1 MNKRL
6 VIVVAS
12 FAILSVVL
20 LGFSFAKE
28 SGKEAETYG
37 IQTNTDNIRIVY
49 SNNVINKDNKSVDL
63 SLINKS
69 NDIKDYVITIE
80 GIDSNVIGNI
90 KYKLDDGEE
99 KVLSKNIFNGTLS
112 PFGND
117 GDYVAHHIEF
127 IFDGE
132 IEFKLISKEYNGEVV
147 YGS

>member
-6 VIVVAS
+6 IIVIAS
-12 FAILSVVL
+12 FVILSVFL

-28 SGKEAETYG
+28 SGKEGEVYG
-37 IQTNTDNIRIVY
+37 IQTSTDSIRIVY
-49 SNNVINKDNKSVDL
+49 SDNVINKDNKIVDL

-69 NDIKDYVITIE
+69 NEIKDYVITIE

-99 KVLSKNIFNGTLS
+99 KVLSKNVFNGTLS

-117 GDYVAHHIEF
+117 GDYVPHHIEF

-132 IEFKLISKEYNGEVV
+132 IEFKLIAKEYNGEVV